1 MESLCNSL
9 PRLPWIYCALRHT
22 GWSAPYLRSYAALQ
36 HLHGDRIRG
45 PVTMWDEELKILQTQ
60 EHQRTPLKVR
70 DTKEK
75 KKKSGWG
82 NASLRNPPSTG
93 RLPGLVR
100 ASRIFLNPSFIT
112 PWWDASLRKLVPVLP
127 VSPDIFRAHVA
138 LSPTNTNIDGV
149 NPLLDPHKPS
159 SSLTMSTVYP
169 AQKSHPPDDF

>member
-1 MESLCNSL
+1 MLWGTLAGVHLILEAMQPCSTCMGIGFEVLWLCGMRNWRFCKPKS
-9 PRLPWIYCALRHT
+9 T
-22 GWSAPYLRSYAALQ
+22 KG
-36 HLHGDRIRG
+36 LHWKLGI
-45 PVTMWDEELKILQTQ
+45 
-60 EHQRTPLKVR
+60 QRK
-70 DTKEK
+70 K